1 MKVLITGIAGFIGF
15 HTAQRLAARG
25 DEVVGVDNLNDYYSV
40 ALKRARLH
48 LLGDSVSFVEADIA
62 NSDAFISLV
71 KSQKPEVI
79 VTLAAQAGVRYSIE
93 NPFAYARSNLL
104 GHLSVLEACRQWEGL
119 KHLVYASSSS
129 VYGSNK
135 KVPFAEEDRVDNPV
149 SLYAATKRSDE
160 LLSAAYAELY
170 KIKQIG
176 LRFFTVYGTW
186 GRPDMAYWEFTKSIL
201 EGQPIRVFN
210 EGNMM
215 RDFTHIDDI
224 VSGIVATITSPVFT
238 NGESPHRLYNIGNNK
253 PSRLMDFVN
262 LIELYTGHTANI
274 VYVPMQPGD
283 VVSTYANIDRMRAD
297 YQFEPTVSLT
307 DGIREFVDWYRR
319 YSNHAVP

>member
-1 MKVLITGIAGFIGF
+1 MRQGTHEVKVLITGIAGFIGF

-215 RDFTHIDDI
+215 RDFSHIDDI
-224 VSGIVATITSPVFT
+224 VFRHCGDHNFTRFHRRREPASIV
-238 NGESPHRLYNIGNNK
+238 
-253 PSRLMDFVN
+253 
-262 LIELYTGHTANI
+262 
-274 VYVPMQPGD
+274 
-283 VVSTYANIDRMRAD
+283 
-297 YQFEPTVSLT
+297 
-307 DGIREFVDWYRR
+307 
-319 YSNHAVP
+319 